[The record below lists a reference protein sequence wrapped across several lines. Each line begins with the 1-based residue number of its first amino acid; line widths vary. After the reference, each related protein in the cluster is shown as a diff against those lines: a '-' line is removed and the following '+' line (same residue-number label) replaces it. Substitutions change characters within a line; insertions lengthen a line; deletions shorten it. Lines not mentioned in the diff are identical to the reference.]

1 MTNFKQC
8 FSPQKVL
15 DRLSDLLSDEHIAKI
30 IDEPMDLAA
39 HTFQVTIALP
49 INSLKFKH
57 IISAFARHL
66 YRSALPLPR
75 YLSDQE
81 SLTEAVYLLESY
93 YQNEGARGYDG
104 ALLDAVSTNIEGFE
118 LLLSRLTDSIK
129 SAERAKYVKW
139 VFADNFFNLD
149 WKQQHRIV
157 SLYLRQNEAAFPA
170 ELCDLAPARLVDCF
184 QKLFITYMSTESMV
198 RQFLSVERYQSVGQW
213 RMMLSIID

>member
-1 MTNFKQC
+1 MTNFKQY

-15 DRLSDLLSDEHIAKI
+15 DRLSNLLSDEHIAKI

-57 IISAFARHL
+57 IISAFVRHL
-66 YRSALPLPR
+66 YQIALPLPR
-75 YLSDQE
+75 YLSGQE
-81 SLTEAVYLLESY
+81 ALTEAVYLLESY

-104 ALLDAVSTNIEGFE
+104 ALFDAVSTNIEGFE
-118 LLLSRLTDSIK
+118 LLLSRLTESIR
-129 SAERAKYVKW
+129 SAERAKYVKRA
-139 VFADNFFNLD
+139 FADNFFNLD

-157 SLYLRQNEAAFPA
+157 SLYLRQNEAVLPA

-184 QKLFITYMSTESMV
+184 HELFISHILAESMV
-198 RQFLSVERYQSVGQW
+198 GQVLSTDWHQNNNS
-213 RMMLSIID
+213 